1 MWWYFQSLEESSRED
16 FGSWL
21 LPCHNSTRC
30 PLPSQ
35 SAVSIVTFFSS
46 SLLQYHFITQVSSS
60 DNISSFM
67 SRDSLPFFYL
77 WSTSSL
83 LFTQLSLQA
92 SHFLFLCLAL
102 SDTPISSV
110 LCCYQ
115 QHNITFVIQ
124 GDLQPS
130 VLSILKDLCSHFVYF
145 QVRHGVRNVTRQQ
158 RHISSLTLFQQAD
171 SVWESKRN

>member
-1 MWWYFQSLEESSRED
+1 MIVALPPFKKVSPSISLLLPSSHLFQQSL
-16 FGSWL
+16 
-21 LPCHNSTRC
+21 
-30 PLPSQ
+30 
-35 SAVSIVTFFSS
+35 AVS
-46 SLLQYHFITQVSSS
+46 LQVSSS
-60 DNISSFM
+60 VNISSFT

-130 VLSILKDLCSHFVYF
+130 LLSVLKDICSHFVYF
-145 QVRHGVRNVTRQQ
+145 PVRHSVRNGTTQQ
-158 RHISSLTLFQQAD
+158 RQASSLTFLWTDRQC
-171 SVWESKRN
+171 VGI